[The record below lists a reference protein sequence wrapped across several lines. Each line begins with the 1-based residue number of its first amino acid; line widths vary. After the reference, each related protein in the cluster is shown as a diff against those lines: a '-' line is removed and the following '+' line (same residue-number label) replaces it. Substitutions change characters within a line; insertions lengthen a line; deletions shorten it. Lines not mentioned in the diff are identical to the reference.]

1 MNPDKI
7 LIVDNEP
14 FIVEELTDFFTS
26 SDIDC
31 VGCVS
36 SREAIDLFHQDPRIG
51 VVLSDYRMPDINGI
65 ELTRMLNST
74 RPADRIFESI
84 LFTGDADKDDV
95 IDALRAGI
103 SDYYPKPLDLDA
115 LLAGVRR
122 LQASVQRRSAALK
135 VETISEQIKAMTD
148 SLQELQQGVSGLAAS
163 GPAEPTAAMDLP
175 GFSSLSP
182 RQVEVARLIA
192 QGLTNYQIAC
202 ELGISENTVKL
213 YVSQV
218 LRATGMHNRTM
229 LALALGGR
237 K

>member
-175 GFSSLSP
+175 GFASLSP